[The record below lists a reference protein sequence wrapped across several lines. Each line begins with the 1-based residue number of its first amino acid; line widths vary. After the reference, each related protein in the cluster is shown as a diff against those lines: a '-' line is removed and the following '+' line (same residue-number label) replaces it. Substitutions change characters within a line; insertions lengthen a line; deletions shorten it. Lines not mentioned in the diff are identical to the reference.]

1 MRSCPRD
8 GPCLTCR
15 NLVSSAV
22 GGNQQ
27 DRVLRCGLG
36 FNVTVGYD
44 GKYGN
49 RPVAVFPV
57 ATDCYKT
64 AKPKL

>member
-8 GPCLTCR
+8 GQCLTCV

-22 GGNQQ
+22 GVNKQ
-27 DRVLRCGLG
+27 DRVFRCGMG

-44 GKYGN
+44 GRYGN
-49 RPVAVFPV
+49 RSVAVFPV
-57 ATDCYKT
+57 ATDCYRT
-64 AKPKL
+64 ARPK

>member
-1 MRSCPRD
+1 M
-8 GPCLTCR
+8 
-15 NLVSSAV
+15 SSAV

-57 ATDCYKT
+57 TTDCHRI
-64 AKPKL
+64 ANPNV